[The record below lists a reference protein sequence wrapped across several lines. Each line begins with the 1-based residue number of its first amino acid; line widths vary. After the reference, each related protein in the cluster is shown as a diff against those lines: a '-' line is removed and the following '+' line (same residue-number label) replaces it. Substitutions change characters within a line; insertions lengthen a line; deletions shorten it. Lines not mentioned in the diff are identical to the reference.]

1 MDYKNLKIY
10 TDKMKEIA
18 DECVQRAIKGQ
29 HNGRYLL
36 DIDSMSQEFGMKS
49 IDQTLLMNMLS
60 EREEVEVPCLY
71 CGEIQFVI
79 KPEYLNEEIKDNLFV
94 PTPQEIKI
102 QLAKHY
108 LWLNDEYGGV
118 QADFRNMFFD
128 NYDFN
133 GLELNSAIFSGSK
146 FINCSFHDTQ
156 MCFAECIGTSFEG
169 CYMEKVTA
177 EEADFT
183 DAEFIKCDMQN
194 GIYTHSNFANAKFL
208 KTNVTN
214 MDFLNSC
221 IVDVQW
227 IDTDISKAN
236 MKNVSTFLSEWE
248 EEPIATIKQEI

>member
-71 CGEIQFVI
+71 CGEIQFII
-79 KPEYLNEEIKDNLFV
+79 KPEYLNVETESNLFV
-94 PTPQEIKI
+94 PSPLEVKI
-102 QLAKHY
+102 QLAKHF

-118 QADFRNMFFD
+118 QAEFRNTFFD

-133 GLELNSAIFSGSK
+133 GLELNSAIFSGSE
-146 FINCSFHDTQ
+146 FVNCSFHDTQ
-156 MCFAECIGTSFEG
+156 MCFTECLGTSFEG

-208 KTNVTN
+208 KTNINN

-221 IVDVQW
+221 IENAEW

-236 MKNVSTFLSEWE
+236 MKNVSISLEEWK
-248 EEPIATIKQEI
+248 EEPVATIKQEM